1 MNDWGVA
8 KKGIL
13 KINHLLKNYFWVGSN
28 HNCRCQI
35 AWDQCYGKKK
45 DGGLSFVD
53 PIEGT
58 KAFLSKW
65 VVHAIKPKSS
75 NL

>member
-1 MNDWGVA
+1 VFREGP
-8 KKGIL
+8 KRESL
-13 KINHLLKNYFWVGSN
+13 ELTTKNYFWVGSN

-35 AWDQCYGKKK
+35 AWGQCCGKKK
-45 DGGLSFVD
+45 DGGLSLVD
-53 PIEGT
+53 RIEAT

-65 VVHAIKPKSS
+65 VVHALEPGSF